1 MQFYLLSLTATKNT
15 AADTIKANKWV
26 LLNTLHSFWVQFL
39 QWITNILKIE
49 KKRKIKKLSIT
60 ADFNFNLFLK
70 TGFHEDNVDQF
81 KEETVFSEKPVSP
94 SDKTLIISKK
104 TQPLNYSSIIIVF
117 IWEVASWLQ
126 YQKPLNLI
134 HATDIFLYPLK

>member
-1 MQFYLLSLTATKNT
+1 MQFYLLSLIATKNT
-15 AADTIKANKWV
+15 TADTIKANKWV

-39 QWITNILKIE
+39 QWINNILKLE
-49 KKRKIKKLSIT
+49 KKRKVKKLSIT

-104 TQPLNYSSIIIVF
+104 NP
-117 IWEVASWLQ
+117 ASQLLLH
-126 YQKPLNLI
+126 YYCFHLRSCKLTSVPK
-134 HATDIFLYPLK
+134 TS